1 MAHIQQQTPESIVLA
16 GVYYFCSMDTEK
28 FHNCIAKKAD

>member
-16 GVYYFCSMDTEK
+16 GVYYSAVQMWK
-28 FHNCIAKKAD
+28 NFHISLAKIFD

>member
-16 GVYYFCSMDTEK
+16 GVYYFCSTDVEK
-28 FHNCIAKKAD
+28 IS

>member
-16 GVYYFCSMDTEK
+16 GVYYSAVWIRK
-28 FHNCIAKKAD
+28 NFHISLAKIFD

>member
-1 MAHIQQQTPESIVLA
+1 MAHIQIQTPESIVLA

-28 FHNCIAKKAD
+28 FHIFLAKIFD